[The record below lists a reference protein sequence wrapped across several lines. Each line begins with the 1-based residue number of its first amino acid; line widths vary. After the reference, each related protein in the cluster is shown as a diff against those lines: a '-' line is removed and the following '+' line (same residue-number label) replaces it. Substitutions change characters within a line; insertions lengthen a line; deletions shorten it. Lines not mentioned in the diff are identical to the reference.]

1 MTWLKRLW
9 PRRLI
14 HQLTLLLILALLA
27 SHAIA
32 VLLLQR
38 TGTLLHPL
46 SRVQVLERL
55 GSAYHAATG
64 LRKDDGERMLARM
77 NGAETRFWISTD
89 ADVPAFEM
97 HPEELRLTSALAT
110 ELKVPASAIHMQL
123 ERIGGGPAREDVLS
137 PAGWE
142 PLRLRSSITL
152 PSGLYLNALQQPSG
166 AYEWSRLLAY
176 ALPMSIVP
184 ILSILLFFVAR
195 VVSPFRTLA
204 AATERI
210 SRGERLSAPMLAG
223 PREAQEL
230 SQAFNLMQERLARHV
245 EGRTRMLA
253 ALSHDLN
260 TPLTELRL
268 QLELLDD
275 GPLRDDLLDSLD
287 ELRDMVAETLGFIR
301 DDAVQEPTMRLSL
314 NELLDDLARRYRTLG
329 QPLDWQAGAELFCHG
344 RPLALKRALTNL
356 IDNALHYGGD
366 ASIRLEQAAESE
378 IRLLILDH
386 GPGIDPARLEQ
397 VFEPFVQLDE
407 TQGRRGLGLGL
418 AIARAC
424 IQAHGGELTLENRPL
439 AGLCA
444 MVRLPADGSAV

>member
-1 MTWLKRLW
+1 MKVLVRLW
-9 PRRLI
+9 PQRLV
-14 HQLTLLLILALLA
+14 HQLAVLLILALLA

-38 TGTLLHPL
+38 TGALVHPL
-46 SRVQVLERL
+46 SRTLVLERL
-55 GSAYHAATG
+55 STAYDATDERDG
-64 LRKDDGERMLARM
+64 DQGERLLAVM
-77 NGAETRFWISTD
+77 GGPESRFWI
-89 ADVPAFEM
+89 AAEAEVRAFDM
-97 HPEELRLTSALAT
+97 HPEERRLAGELAR
-110 ELKVPASAIHMQL
+110 ELHVPVNDIHMQL
-123 ERIGGGPAREDVLS
+123 ERIGGGPARDDVLS

-142 PLRLRSSITL
+142 PLRLRSSLRL
-152 PSGLYLNALQQPSG
+152 PSGQYLNALQHPSG

-176 ALPMSIVP
+176 ALPVSIVP
-184 ILSILLFFVAR
+184 ILLILLFFMAR
-195 VVSPFRTLA
+195 VVRPFRTLA

-210 SRGERLSAPMLAG
+210 SRGERIAPLTLAG

-287 ELRDMVAETLGFIR
+287 ELRAMVAETLDFIR
-301 DDAVQEPTMRLSL
+301 DDAVQDPTVRLSL
-314 NELLDDLARRYRTLG
+314 TGLLHDLARRYRTLG
-329 QPLDWQAGAELFCHG
+329 QPVSWQTGPEVFCRF

-356 IDNALHYGGD
+356 IDNALQHGGD
-366 ASIRLEQAAESE
+366 ASIRLERTAAGELCLE
-378 IRLLILDH
+378 IIDH
-386 GPGIDPARLEQ
+386 GPGIDPVRLEQ
-397 VFEPFVQLDE
+397 VFEPFVQLNAE
-407 TQGRRGLGLGL
+407 KIGRGLGLGL

-424 IQAHGGELTLENRPL
+424 VQAHGGELTLENRLP

-444 MVRLPADGSAV
+444 VVRLPADGC

>member
-1 MTWLKRLW
+1 MKRLQRLW

-14 HQLTLLLILALLA
+14 HQLALLLILALLA

-38 TGTLLHPL
+38 TGALVHPL
-46 SRVQVLERL
+46 SRTQVLERL
-55 GSAYHAATG
+55 GTAYHAATTLEQG
-64 LRKDDGERMLARM
+64 DGQRMLAAM
-77 NGAETRFWISTD
+77 SGAEARYWIAAD
-89 ADVPAFEM
+89 ADVPSFDM
-97 HPEELRLTSALAT
+97 HPEELRLTHELAA
-110 ELKVPASAIHMQL
+110 ELKLPTSVIHMQL

-142 PLRLRSSITL
+142 PLRLRSSIEL
-152 PSGLYLNALQQPSG
+152 PSGLYLNALQHPSG

-176 ALPMSIVP
+176 ALPVSIVP
-184 ILSILLFFVAR
+184 ILMILLVFLSR
-195 VVSPFRTLA
+195 VVRPFRTLA
-204 AATERI
+204 AATEHI
-210 SRGERLSAPMLAG
+210 SRGERIAPLAMAG

-268 QLELLDD
+268 QLELVEDS
-275 GPLRDDLLDSLD
+275 PLRDDLLDSLD
-287 ELRDMVAETLGFIR
+287 ELRGMVGETLGFIR
-301 DDAVQEPTMRLSL
+301 DDAVQEPTVRLSL

-329 QPLDWQAGAELFCHG
+329 QPLDWPGGSQLFCRG

-356 IDNALHYGGD
+356 IDNALQHGGD
-366 ASIRLEQAAESE
+366 ASLRLEQPVAGE

-386 GPGIDPARLEQ
+386 GPGIAPAKLEQ
-397 VFEPFVQLDE
+397 VFEPFVQLNAGE
-407 TQGRRGLGLGL
+407 GRRGLGLGL

-424 IQAHGGELTLENRPL
+424 VHAHGGELTLENQPP

-444 MVRLPADGSAV
+444 IVRLPADGNTA